1 MLCSWFH
8 SVNDLMSCLQDAIGE
23 NAACTQLSAA
33 CHNHANFTHQATH
46 VPLAMEDDSET
57 KTNHLLT
64 VPSTSQ
70 QMEKTG
76 EGETEDPGVNCTE
89 ASPTCAV
96 SESGPGQSDLDSFT
110 RSGRRLLERAT
121 GTFRAVGSPF
131 TCRIRNCRKE
141 FRAESAYKKHLQRV
155 HNVDSAIVCSLC
167 GQEYDSQMN
176 LKKHTTIAHR
186 TKEEKQV
193 GCRYCGETLPHGG
206 ALKRHIRANHPR
218 GSKMTYYCDQCPQTF
233 TRPCE
238 LKNHKQ
244 RHAGIKN
251 YKCFYCDMS
260 FAGAGNRL
268 SHIRYIHQ
276 KERKFLCDTCGAS
289 FHRAHTLREHE
300 RVHSGKR

>member
-1 MLCSWFH
+1 MT
-8 SVNDLMSCLQDAIGE
+8 SCWQDAIE
-23 NAACTQLSAA
+23 EDAAPAQISGRHHSHTTQP
-33 CHNHANFTHQATH
+33 ATH
-46 VPLAMEDDSET
+46 ATSAEADNSDMKANCQEAVPLT
-57 KTNHLLT
+57 
-64 VPSTSQ
+64 PQ
-70 QMEKTG
+70 QAEAR
-76 EGETEDPGVNCTE
+76 EGETEDSSRDCTE
-89 ASPTCAV
+89 ATLSTAV
-96 SESGPGQSDLDSFT
+96 TELYPGQPDLDTIT
-110 RSGRRLLERAT
+110 RSGRRSSGRMKSDS
-121 GTFRAVGSPF
+121 GAVDSDF

-141 FRAESAYKKHLQRV
+141 FRTEFSYKKHLRKV

-176 LKKHTTIAHR
+176 LKKHTTLAHR
-186 TKEEKQV
+186 TKEEKKV
-193 GCRYCGETLPHGG
+193 VCKYCGETLPNGG
-206 ALKRHIRANHPR
+206 ALKRHIKSNHPR

-268 SHIRYIHQ
+268 SHIRYIHH

-289 FHRAHTLREHE
+289 FHRAHALREHE
-300 RVHSGKR
+300 RVHSGKV